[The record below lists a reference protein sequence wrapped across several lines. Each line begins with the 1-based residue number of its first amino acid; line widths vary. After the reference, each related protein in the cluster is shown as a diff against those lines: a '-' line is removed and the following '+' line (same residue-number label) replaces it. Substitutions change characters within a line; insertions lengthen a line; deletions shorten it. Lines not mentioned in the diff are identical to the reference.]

1 MLYLWDVP
9 IITDMED
16 LPNGDFNDW
25 QDIVKILAE
34 DIRETKKLTK
44 EIAELSAETR
54 EMVLE
59 ARRSADAAEKTSQA
73 AMQRADA
80 AWELVIITAA
90 AAALNQITRPW
101 YKKLLGME

>member
-1 MLYLWDVP
+1 
-9 IITDMED
+9 MED

-59 ARRSADAAEKTSQA
+59 ARRSADAAV
-73 AMQRADA
+73 QRADA
-80 AWELVIITAA
+80 AWELVIITR
-90 AAALNQITRPW
+90 NQITHPW

>member
-1 MLYLWDVP
+1 
-9 IITDMED
+9 MEN

-54 EMVLE
+54 EMVIE
-59 ARRSADAAEKTSQA
+59 ARRSADAVEKTSQA

-80 AWELVIITAA
+80 AWELVIITR
-90 AAALNQITRPW
+90 NQITRPW
-101 YKKLLGME
+101 YKKLLGMEYSA